1 MMRRSDRKRMRMR
14 NITGSCN
21 SNSNSNSNICDQRR
35 HGALDVV
42 QGDAKAGEGVI
53 CTAIAIITATVTV
66 IVIVIVTTVTSDGM
80 ARSMLR
86 REQEDE

>member
-1 MMRRSDRKRMRMR
+1 MMTRSDRKMIRMM
-14 NITGSCN
+14 NITGNCN
-21 SNSNSNSNICDQRR
+21 STSNSNSNSCDQRR
-35 HGALDVV
+35 HGVLDAV

-53 CTAIAIITATVTV
+53 CTAAAIITATVTV

>member
-1 MMRRSDRKRMRMR
+1 M
-14 NITGSCN
+14 
-21 SNSNSNSNICDQRR
+21 
-35 HGALDVV
+35 
-42 QGDAKAGEGVI
+42 I
-53 CTAIAIITATVTV
+53 CTAAAIITATVTV

>member
-1 MMRRSDRKRMRMR
+1 MR
-14 NITGSCN
+14 NITGNCN
-21 SNSNSNSNICDQRR
+21 STSNSNSNSCDQRR

-42 QGDAKAGEGVI
+42 QGDAKAGEEVI
-53 CTAIAIITATVTV
+53 CTAIAIITATV

-86 REQEDE
+86 